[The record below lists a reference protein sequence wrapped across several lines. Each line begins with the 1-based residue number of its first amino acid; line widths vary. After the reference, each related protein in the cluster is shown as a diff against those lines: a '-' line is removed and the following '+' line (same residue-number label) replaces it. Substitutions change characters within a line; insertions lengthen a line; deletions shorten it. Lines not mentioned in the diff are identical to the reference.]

1 MEIIIYEDQTGEM
14 QFPEKI
20 SEKDNKIV
28 SFFNNNIDLYIEKI
42 GDSLTIYCH
51 LIAFKAS
58 TRPTGYY
65 IVYKNIYDDST
76 FVNFKKEIDKVLKGL
91 ELQPKTGHQDNI
103 IFENIV
109 KFDDRFQ
116 YYKEDIDIVIEA
128 IKYGRNLEY
137 SAGDI
142 KEISAFCK
150 DMLRTTNSI
159 KISVSSTKN
168 NLGNINILINK
179 KHSESLKRTDSTEQI
194 INQQR
199 ERLREKK
206 KAEDGAPGLI
216 KIKDAFDRVREGAG
230 ILKSAGYNNLE
241 IRNEIERKKDEL
253 FMAFPTYISRE
264 REPKKIETDI
274 PTVKTEKIK
283 ANEYEDVEIDKDMT
297 KSHIKLMITII
308 GIITAVAVIIV
319 IIAYPNI
326 LPENIKNMVIKPT
339 PTPIV
344 QEPDTSSMPTIVV
357 TSGKARIQVTPSDSV
372 LIGTNESNTTP
383 ISTLYKG
390 DPGNLKIIDY
400 PAGAISSKVGSPI
413 KFNVATNQLANIIWY
428 VNNIKV
434 QSNESVYN
442 ATYTNT
448 SLSSD
453 TWIVNVT
460 AIGINGING
469 TDSKE
474 WEWIV
479 TNN

>member
-14 QFPEKI
+14 QFPEKRQ
-20 SEKDNKIV
+20 EKDSKIV

-65 IVYKNIYDDST
+65 IVYKDIYGDSIFT
-76 FVNFKKEIDKVLKGL
+76 NFKKEIDKILKGL
-91 ELQPKTGHQDNI
+91 EFQPKTGHQDNI

-116 YYKEDIDIVIEA
+116 YYKEDTDIVIEA

-150 DMLRTTNSI
+150 DILKITNSI

-194 INQQR
+194 ISEQR

-216 KIKDAFDRVREGAG
+216 KIKEAFDGVREGVD

-253 FMAFPTYISRE
+253 FMRFPTYISRE
-264 REPKKIETDI
+264 REPKKIETGI
-274 PTVKTEKIK
+274 PTVTTEKLK
-283 ANEYEDVEIDKDMT
+283 DEEYEDVEIDKNTT
-297 KSHIKLMITII
+297 KSHIKLMITIV
-308 GIITAVAVIIV
+308 GIVTVVAAIIV
-319 IIAYPNI
+319 IVAYPNI
-326 LPENIKNMVIKPT
+326 LPESVKDMIIKPT

-344 QEPDTSSMPTIVV
+344 PEPDTSPEPTV
-357 TSGKARIQVTPSDSV
+357 TSGKARTQETPSGSALVD
-372 LIGTNESNTTP
+372 TNESGTTP
-383 ISTLYKG
+383 ISIMYKG
-390 DPGNLKIIDY
+390 DPGNLKITNYD
-400 PAGAISSKVGSPI
+400 PTTVVSSVVEIPI
-413 KFNVATNQLANIIWY
+413 KFNITTNQLANITWY
-428 VNNIKV
+428 INNIRV
-434 QSNESVYN
+434 QFNESVYS

-448 SLSSD
+448 SLSSG
-453 TWIVNVT
+453 TWTVNAT
-460 AIGINGING
+460 AIGING
-469 TDSKE
+469 TDSKQ

-479 TNN
+479 TNK